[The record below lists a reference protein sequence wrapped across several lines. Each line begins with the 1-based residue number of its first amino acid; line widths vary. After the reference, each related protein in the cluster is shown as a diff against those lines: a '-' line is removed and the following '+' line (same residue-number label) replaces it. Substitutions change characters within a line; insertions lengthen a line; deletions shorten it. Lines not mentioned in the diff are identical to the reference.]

1 MNNSFA
7 SNLRELRISCKMNQ
21 RELAERIGT
30 TQRTISYWENGQ
42 TQPDLSALV
51 ELAQVFDVS
60 VDDLLGAK

>member
-1 MNNSFA
+1 
-7 SNLRELRISCKMNQ
+7 MNQ

-51 ELAQVFDVS
+51 DLAQVFDVS
-60 VDDLLGAK
+60 VDDLLGTK